1 MSKQE
6 ELSRMIKE
14 LRENVPD
21 INGVLIATV
30 DGLSIATD
38 FSEDESARVAA
49 MAASSIGL
57 GNRISSTAEIGAMK
71 DMMIEGRDGLLIM
84 YMAGSAG
91 VLALRAVDHANLGLI
106 RLEGPKTARKAAS
119 IMES

>member
-1 MSKQE
+1 MSKHE
-6 ELSRMIKE
+6 ELTRMIKD
-14 LRENVPD
+14 LREDVPD

-49 MAASSIGL
+49 MAASSVGL
-57 GNRISSTAEIGAMK
+57 GNRISSTADIGGMK
-71 DMMIEGRDGLLIM
+71 DMMIEGKDGLLLM
-84 YMAGSAG
+84 YMTGSAG

-106 RLEGPKTARKAAS
+106 RLEGPKTARKAAL